1 LIDQARVGDCG
12 GAENDATN
20 ASSECTIDVLH
31 AAKASTNLKRNTDV
45 TSKCGVE
52 IALLRVSFESSIE
65 VDDMDADGTSIDKLL
80 RDLQRGVRECCL
92 AIEIALIETY
102 NLAFPEVDSGNYFH
116 LLTRG

>member
-1 LIDQARVGDCG
+1 
-12 GAENDATN
+12 
-20 ASSECTIDVLH
+20 
-31 AAKASTNLKRNTDV
+31 
-45 TSKCGVE
+45 
-52 IALLRVSFESSIE
+52 
-65 VDDMDADGTSIDKLL
+65 MDADGTSIDKLL